1 MKWTN
6 KGHEFDY
13 IGKNFKRNTKVY
25 IYGAGENGID
35 LFKRMHY
42 INCIEG
48 FIDNDTQ
55 KVGKYIE
62 GKKINS
68 LQDFLLLDKPDHIVV
83 VAQSLENTPRS
94 LQQLLVWGYIEGRN
108 LFDFHTFLD
117 FYLPIFAYYAYD
129 IVYVPVVS
137 FLMTTLC
144 NLDCKG
150 CLNFNHFN
158 ANRKHYPIERL
169 KKDVDIF
176 FEHVDTI
183 GLFHLCGGEPF
194 LYPQFAELI
203 NYILSKYS
211 ERIFCLGTT
220 TNGTVIPSDELCK
233 ALCNTKVK
241 VWLDDYR
248 ENVALSREKMQDVEC
263 KLQANGIN
271 YEVNA
276 VDSWLNIMKE
286 STDDDIKHTLVKA
299 SSCNVPFLSLKDGKI
314 YGCNYCDYAHE
325 ANVCDISPS
334 DYFDLRQENDSSYLM
349 EYVMGY
355 SENGYY
361 SLCKTCK
368 GFSTINKDKL
378 LVAEQYSKA

>member
-6 KGHEFDY
+6 KGHEFDR

-25 IYGAGENGID
+25 IYGAGENGIE
-35 LFKRMHY
+35 LFKRMLY
-42 INCIEG
+42 IDCVEG
-48 FIDNDTQ
+48 FVDNDIQ

-62 GKKINS
+62 GKKVYS
-68 LQDFLLLDKPDHIVV
+68 LQDFLMMDKSEHIVV
-83 VAQSLENTPRS
+83 VAQSLEHTPLS
-94 LQQLLVWGYIEGRN
+94 LQQLLASGYTEGKN

-117 FYLPIFAYYAYD
+117 FYLPIFAYYAHD

-158 ANRKHYPIERL
+158 SNRKHYSFERL

-176 FEHVDTI
+176 FEHVDAI

-194 LYPQFAELI
+194 LYPYFTELLD
-203 NYILSKYS
+203 YILSKYS
-211 ERIFCLGTT
+211 EKIYCIGTT

-271 YEVNA
+271 YEVNV
-276 VDSWLNIMKE
+276 VDSWLNIIQE
-286 STDDDIKHTLVKA
+286 SNDADIEHTLVKTM
-299 SSCNVPFLSLKDGKI
+299 SCNVPFLSLKDGKI

-334 DYFDLRQENDSSYLM
+334 DYFDLRQETDRSYLM
-349 EYVMGY
+349 EYIMGY

-361 SLCKTCK
+361 SLCKKCK
-368 GFSTINKDKL
+368 GFITINQDEL